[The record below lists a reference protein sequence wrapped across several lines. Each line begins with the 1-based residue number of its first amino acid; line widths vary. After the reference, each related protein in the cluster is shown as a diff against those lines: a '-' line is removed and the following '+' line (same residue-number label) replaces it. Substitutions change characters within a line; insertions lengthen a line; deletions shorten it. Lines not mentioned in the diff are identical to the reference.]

1 MKKVQ
6 LTSPKRENLLLIARL
21 ISKNKACSQTIS
33 LIKSAKVKNAQ
44 LKMTLISNNSFNVTF
59 AMMLITGF
67 VLLLSKACHLFQ
79 LNLCVVPA
87 LTNLESIRGS
97 STIKY
102 SRFKIH
108 VRNASYNCHLK
119 IT

>member
-6 LTSPKRENLLLIARL
+6 LTNPKSVNLPSKARL
-21 ISKNKACSQTIS
+21 ISKSKAYFQTIS
-33 LIKSAKVKNAQ
+33 LIKSVKVKNAQ
-44 LKMTLISNNSFNVTF
+44 LKMSLISNNSFNVTF

-67 VLLLSKACHLFQ
+67 VLVLSKACHLFK

-87 LTNLESIRGS
+87 PTNLESIKGS
-97 STIKY
+97 STMKY
-102 SRFKIH
+102 SRFPSN
-108 VRNASYNCHLK
+108 VLNASYNYHLK